1 MEWLLKILV
10 THKRLRG
17 LSESQLQDLIH
28 SANDVGALRIIK
40 NHLEQGDFRYSH
52 IEAKAPAMIQE
63 CIDRAK
69 ELLWEQNAGEIKQ
82 QFIERLGDPLAL
94 LDKVQHWFL

>member
-1 MEWLLKILV
+1 MEWLLKILI

-28 SANDVGALRIIK
+28 SADDVGALRIIK
-40 NHLEQGDFRYSH
+40 EHLEQGDFRYSH

-63 CIDRAK
+63 CVQKAR
-69 ELLWEQNAGEIKQ
+69 ELLWEQHAGEIKQ
-82 QFIERLGDPLAL
+82 QFIERLGDPFAL
-94 LDKVQHWFL
+94 LEKVHWFL